1 MKNKTKKIL
10 AGACLGLVGMGAMTG
25 CAEQLS
31 QDNIDKIMTIIENGD
46 VFMEDM
52 STLIEDQNALLDKM
66 VAESR
71 TEEVDLLLQKIK
83 IVSMKTMANY
93 NNIGHNVIKR
103 LEDNIDYFTYK
114 TEDGVYVSGHVIKMN
129 NSKSMSMILSK
140 NSESYYVNG
149 QISSNNTLNISS
161 INKEE
166 SVVNHLAFLGLDD
179 FELLEELDS
188 ENIVDYNISEDGS
201 FDFTYYTENEDG
213 SNNTITREMKKVY
226 VDSQDRVTKVEH
238 VACYSVK
245 NGDQYVA
252 DNIEE
257 WLLPRQ
263 EFEYGTL
270 TMEKLNSDYFY
281 QTIVDA
287 VLEEFDIDT
296 LFSINN

>member
-10 AGACLGLVGMGAMTG
+10 AGAALGLVGMGCLTG

-46 VFMEDM
+46 AFMEDM
-52 STLIEDQNALLDKM
+52 STLIEDQNALIDKM

-71 TEEVDLLLQKIK
+71 AEEVDLLLQKIK

-93 NNIGHNVIKR
+93 NNVGHNVIKS

-114 TEDGVYVSGHVIKMN
+114 TEDGVYVSGRLIK
-129 NSKSMSMILSK
+129 NSKTLSVILSK
-140 NSESYYVNG
+140 NSASYYING
-149 QISSNNTLNISS
+149 QISSNNTLDIFT

-166 SVVNHLAFLGLDD
+166 SVVNNLAFLGLDD

-188 ENIVDYNISEDGS
+188 ENIIDYNISEDGS
-201 FDFTYYTENEDG
+201 FDFIYYTENEDG
-213 SNNTITREMKKVY
+213 STNTITREMKKVY
-226 VDSQDRVTKVEH
+226 VDSQDRVTKVEN
-238 VACYSVK
+238 VAYYSVR

-252 DNIEE
+252 EIINEGFP
-257 WLLPRQ
+257 PRQ

-270 TMEKLNSDYFY
+270 TMEKLNSDYYY

-287 VLEEFDIDT
+287 ILEHFDIDT
-296 LFSINN
+296 LFPINS